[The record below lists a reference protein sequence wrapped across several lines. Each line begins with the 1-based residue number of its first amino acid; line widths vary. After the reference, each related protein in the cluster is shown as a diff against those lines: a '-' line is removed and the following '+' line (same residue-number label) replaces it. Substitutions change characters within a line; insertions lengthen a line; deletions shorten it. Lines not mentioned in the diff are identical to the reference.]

1 MSSSGGNWTAPFE
14 GHQYINLETYRRSG
28 EPVRTPVWFTVDESK
43 NRLFVVTR
51 SETGK
56 VKRLRNN
63 QSVRVMPCG
72 MRGEPRGEWVGA
84 KARLADTEGELQA
97 ALRQRSKKYGLKA
110 RLAGIFSST
119 RGEYVAIAISKD

>member
-1 MSSSGGNWTAPFE
+1 MSNSGSSSKTAPFE
-14 GHQYINLETYRRSG
+14 GHQCINLETYRKTG
-28 EPVRTPVWFTVDESK
+28 EPVRTPVWFTVDGEST
-43 NRLFVVTR
+43 LFVVTR

-63 QSVRVMPCG
+63 QNVRIMPCG

-84 KARLADTEGELQA
+84 KARMATQEELQR
-97 ALRQRSKKYGLKA
+97 ALKQRSKKYGLKA

-119 RGEYVAIAISKD
+119 RGEYVALSISPD